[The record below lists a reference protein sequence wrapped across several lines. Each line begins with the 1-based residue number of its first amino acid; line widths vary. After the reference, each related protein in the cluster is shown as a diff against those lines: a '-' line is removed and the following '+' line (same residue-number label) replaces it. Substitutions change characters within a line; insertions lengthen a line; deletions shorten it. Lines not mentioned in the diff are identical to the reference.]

1 LNNNLIFMDIQA
13 EIKWIKSELNNVN
26 DPTLIETFVRLLK
39 KRKSMVEKKLDDY
52 NRELDEANARIESG
66 KFITQEDLEKEAS
79 QW

>member
-1 LNNNLIFMDIQA
+1 MDIQA